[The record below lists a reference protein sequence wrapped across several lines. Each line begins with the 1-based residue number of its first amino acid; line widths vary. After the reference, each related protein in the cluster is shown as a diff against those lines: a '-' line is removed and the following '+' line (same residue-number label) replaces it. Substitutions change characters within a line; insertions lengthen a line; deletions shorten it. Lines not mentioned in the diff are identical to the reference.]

1 MFEDKGDGMKKLR
14 VIIDDNLK
22 IDEEKGAVETI
33 KVEIEKN
40 KVENFNLKFN
50 EIRKEKELNLFSI
63 YENEKGEKIFLPFEF
78 FVENIKN
85 LGKENWKI
93 IKWLFRMS
101 EKKWTSVLCSL
112 DVANKMGLKP
122 EIAINFLN
130 KLNLWKN
137 GQHFKGYDDL
147 PLKVYVNDD
156 EGAVFLKGDE
166 FNYENW
172 VYNLAYVKI
181 VNDYGEV
188 RFIVNEREF

>member
-1 MFEDKGDGMKKLR
+1 MKKLR

-50 EIRKEKELNLFSI
+50 EIRKEENNLFSV
-63 YENEKGEKIFLPFEF
+63 YENTKGERISLPFEF

-85 LGKENWKI
+85 YGEENWKI

-130 KLNLWKN
+130 KLNLWGK
-137 GQHFKGYDDL
+137 GKKFEGYDDL
-147 PLKVYVNDD
+147 PLKVFID
-156 EGAVFLKGDE
+156 ESDGDICLKGDE